1 MRIITLLGLI
11 AGIFLASFIAQT
23 ILNAAGI
30 PLDLMAASGA
40 GQIVNY
46 LIVLICAY
54 LFATRVWRQSV
65 TGYFRVYFQ
74 NWRKALGG
82 FAVCAGL
89 ALGVGLLWYMFV
101 FAAGGARWSSAAWAQ
116 TDARVPLKLLLPDL
130 IAIVLATTEE
140 LLFRALAFRYL
151 LTSNT
156 RWAVFRAMIVSAIVF
171 ALAHRFDDPLSWF
184 ELRFAGL
191 FIGLTVLG
199 CLLAFIYYLT
209 NSLACAIGAHTGLI
223 WIALAKKTQIIQVA
237 SSGWDIS
244 NSFDPRTGPSAWL
257 LFILLAVLFWSL
269 RRWLRTSYAIENLD
283 PAAGA
288 TSPQLKIDD
297 SARPGFA
304 HCVTR
309 RDWLVAISGGVA
321 CMVGFIAIQN
331 SIEHKLSRDAETFP
345 AAVNEFKTALSRGT
359 SLAAAASA
367 AGLQP
372 ADYLRY
378 GLDKL
383 TRLANGQVEIAG
395 LAADMP
401 GDGRPLLILVL
412 AGSKTIFQGETAG
425 ARADFA
431 RGFMLTDAAARHV
444 VFNGTLSCTAGEPLL
459 GVVTSPTRTYASFP
473 FNCP

>member
-11 AGIFLASFIAQT
+11 AVILFASFIAQS
-23 ILNAAGI
+23 ILNAVGI
-30 PLDLMAASGA
+30 SIDLMAASGA
-40 GQIVNY
+40 GQIINY

-65 TGYFRVYFQ
+65 TGYFLLYFH
-74 NWRKALGG
+74 NWRKALSG

-89 ALGVGLLWYMFV
+89 ALGIGLLWYMFV

-116 TDARVPLKLLLPDL
+116 TDARVLLKLLLPDL
-130 IAIVLATTEE
+130 IAIILATTEE
-140 LLFRALAFRYL
+140 VLFRALAFRYL
-151 LTSNT
+151 LTSTT
-156 RWAVFRAMIVSAIVF
+156 RWAVLQAMIVSAIVF

-184 ELRFAGL
+184 ELRFIGL
-191 FIGLTVLG
+191 LIGLTLLG
-199 CLLAFIYYLT
+199 CLLALVYYLT

-223 WIALAKKTQIIQVA
+223 WIALAKKTQIVQVA

-269 RRWLRTSYAIENLD
+269 RRWLRTSYAIENFDL
-283 PAAGA
+283 AAGT
-288 TSPQLKIDD
+288 TSPQLKIDTG
-297 SARPGFA
+297 APTGFG

-321 CMVGFIAIQN
+321 CIVGFIAIQQ
-331 SIEHKLSRDAETFP
+331 SIERNLSRDAETFP
-345 AAVNEFKTALSRGT
+345 AAVDEFKTALSRGA
-359 SLAAAASA
+359 SLAAAATA

-378 GLDKL
+378 GLEKL
-383 TRLANGQVEIAG
+383 TRLANGQVEITG

-412 AGSKTIFQGETAG
+412 AGNKTIFQGETAG
-425 ARADFA
+425 ERMDFA

-444 VFNGTLSCTAGEPLL
+444 IFNGTLSCTAGEPLL

-473 FNCP
+473 FSCP